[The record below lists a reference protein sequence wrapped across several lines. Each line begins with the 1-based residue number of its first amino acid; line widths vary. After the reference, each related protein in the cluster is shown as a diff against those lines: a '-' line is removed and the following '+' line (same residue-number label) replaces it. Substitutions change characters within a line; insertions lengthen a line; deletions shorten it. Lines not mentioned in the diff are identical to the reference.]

1 MDFFKLLY
9 LKIKNRYSLK
19 DLIFLEVES
28 LLFGFC
34 VILPT
39 FFGVILRYLIVR
51 SLSLNCIGFCWV
63 QSHVTIVHSN
73 KIKFGHS
80 VAINSYSYLNGI
92 GGLDI
97 GNYVLI
103 GPNVTISSGMHPI
116 GGRSIPIITRQTTPK
131 KITIEDDVW
140 IGAGA
145 VIMPGIT
152 LARGTVVGAN
162 AVVLRSTRPFEV
174 IAGIPAKNLYTR

>member
-1 MDFFKLLY
+1 MNFFKLIY
-9 LKIKNRYSLK
+9 LKVKNRYSLK

-28 LLFGFC
+28 LLFGFFG
-34 VILPT
+34 IFPT
-39 FFGVILRYLIVR
+39 FFGVILRYFIVR
-51 SLSLNCIGFCWV
+51 LLSLNCKGFCWI

-73 KIKFGHS
+73 RIKFGHS
-80 VAINSYSYLNGI
+80 VAINSFSYLNGI

-103 GPNVTISSGMHPI
+103 GPNVTISSGIHPI
-116 GGRSIPIITRQTTPK
+116 RGRSIPIITRQTIPK

-162 AVVLRSTRPFEV
+162 GVVLKSTKPFEV
-174 IAGIPAKNLYTR
+174 IAGIPAKNLYSR